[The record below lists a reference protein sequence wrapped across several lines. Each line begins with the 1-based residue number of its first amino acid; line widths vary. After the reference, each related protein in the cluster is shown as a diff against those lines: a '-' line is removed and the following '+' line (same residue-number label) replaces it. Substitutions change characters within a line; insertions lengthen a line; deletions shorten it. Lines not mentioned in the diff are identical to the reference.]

1 MRPARRALLVQ
12 HRNVAVIHPETTMPK
27 TLKSTRTRRP
37 KAIPPSKR
45 AAPAKTTKAKGAAQ
59 SPAKTAAAAPRPKSP
74 KRSKQSQL
82 IALLQSPA
90 GATIEQMT
98 RATGWQAHTVRGTIS
113 GSLRKRLGL
122 KVICGGDAG
131 ARVYRIVAAP

>member
-1 MRPARRALLVQ
+1 M
-12 HRNVAVIHPETTMPK
+12 TK
-27 TLKSTRTRRP
+27 TLNNNRIT
-37 KAIPPSKR
+37 KAKAAPAAKR
-45 AAPAKTTKAKGAAQ
+45 AAPAKTTKAK
-59 SPAKTAAAAPRPKSP
+59 PAGKSQARAAAAPKPTG
-74 KRSKQSQL
+74 SKQSQL
-82 IALLQSPA
+82 IALMKAPA

-131 ARVYRIVAAP
+131 ARVYRIIAAR